1 MPFDDDLS
9 GWEYNP
15 FDTPEIAD
23 LWGNGDD
30 EITAWEFDFSDDNG
44 ALVGWDDDSLEAL
57 LADLAGNDTLEALLS
72 DLSDLAGNDDLS
84 DILTSWDD
92 TPL

>member
-30 EITAWEFDFSDDNG
+30 EGIVWEFEFSDDNG
-44 ALVGWDDDSLEAL
+44 ALAGWDDNNLESL
-57 LADLAGNDTLEALLS
+57 LA
-72 DLSDLAGNDDLS
+72 DLS
-84 DILTSWDD
+84 DILADD

>member
-1 MPFDDDLS
+1 MPFDEDNLS
-9 GWEYNP
+9 AWDNP
-15 FDTPEIAD
+15 HDTPHIAD

-30 EITAWEFDFSDDNG
+30 EGIVWEFDFSDDNG
-44 ALVGWDDDSLEAL
+44 ALAGWDDNNLEVL

-72 DLSDLAGNDDLS
+72 DLSDLAGHVDLS
-84 DILTSWDD
+84 DILADD